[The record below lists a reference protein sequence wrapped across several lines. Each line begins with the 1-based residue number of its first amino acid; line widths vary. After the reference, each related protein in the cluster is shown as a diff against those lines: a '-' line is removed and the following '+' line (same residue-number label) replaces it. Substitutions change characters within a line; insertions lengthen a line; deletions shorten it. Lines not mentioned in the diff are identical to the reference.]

1 MAPAIPQRVADTI
14 SRTHD
19 RGAVAVEAVSD
30 VKTARAGDRRDKMH
44 RHGVTGQFSM
54 MIRGAVALAVGVFIV
69 SAIFGAIPSSNSLSG
84 AQTQVED
91 LTGQAFEIAPVVLI
105 VLVAVLILQFVRDL

>member
-1 MAPAIPQRVADTI
+1 MASAIAQRLAGAV

-19 RGAVAVEAVSD
+19 RGAVTVEAVSNVD
-30 VKTARAGDRRDKMH
+30 TARAGERRDKMR

-69 SAIFGAIPSSNSLSG
+69 SAIFGAIPDSNSLSG

>member
-1 MAPAIPQRVADTI
+1 MVFATSEVRDALERAHSLGDATI
-14 SRTHD
+14 TAV
-19 RGAVAVEAVSD
+19 RG
-30 VKTARAGDRRDKMH
+30 GDSTRDSQ

-54 MIRGAVALAVGVFIV
+54 MIRGAVALAVGVFIT
-69 SAIFGAIPSSNSLSG
+69 SAIFSAIPDTNTLGG

>member
-1 MAPAIPQRVADTI
+1 MPHDGISGAITRAHDLGAEAIAQFTGNETQRLD
-14 SRTHD
+14 
-19 RGAVAVEAVSD
+19 
-30 VKTARAGDRRDKMH
+30 DRRAR
-44 RHGVTGQFSM
+44 RHGVTQQFSM

-69 SAIFGAIPSSNSLSG
+69 SAIFTAIPDTNTLGG
-84 AQTQVED
+84 AQDQVES

>member
-1 MAPAIPQRVADTI
+1 MAGAMSQVKSTLGRAHNLGDTAISAA
-14 SRTHD
+14 
-19 RGAVAVEAVSD
+19 RGEEQS
-30 VKTARAGDRRDKMH
+30 KTDKT

-69 SAIFGAIPSSNSLSG
+69 SAIFGAIPASNSLSG